1 MPHQETT
8 NTAERTGEFRMTLAQ
23 VVYNISTD
31 DQFAAEWRSDP
42 EAALATRGLKLSQE
56 ELNFLSKGLKRKD
69 QEKTPFSLAA
79 GPTTDALSWMV

>member
-1 MPHQETT
+1 
-8 NTAERTGEFRMTLAQ
+8 MTLAQ

-69 QEKTPFSLAA
+69 QEKTPFSLAG
-79 GPTTDALSWMV
+79 GPTTDALSWKV